1 MNRKLLF
8 IVGLALTA
16 GALSAGP
23 RPADAEDL
31 LAKSC
36 TELMRR
42 AQTYQ
47 QDLKT
52 VDTVLG
58 SAIDAGSLERIRS
71 YKLRRGAVKAELKAV
86 LRALDVKGCVASR

>member
-1 MNRKLLF
+1 MKRKLL
-8 IVGLALTA
+8 IVSLAIAA
-16 GALSAGP
+16 GALCAVST
-23 RPADAEDL
+23 PADAEDL

-36 TELMRR
+36 SQLMRR